1 MNKMRL
7 ASLTVVSLGLA
18 STAYAGTGNEGGY
31 GILFWLFIAFG
42 VLVVMAQ
49 LIPAIL
55 VLVGFSK
62 SLPIDQMPEPVERK
76 KAVSSGKTPEHT
88 LMNHKALFS
97 QEQRKRYSCVSRM
110 RHG

>member
-1 MNKMRL
+1 MNTMRL

-55 VLVGFSK
+55 VLIGFSK
-62 SLPIDQMPEPVERK
+62 SLPITQKLSEPVKEDK
-76 KAVSSGKTPEHT
+76 G
-88 LMNHKALFS
+88 NF
-97 QEQRKRYSCVSRM
+97 
-110 RHG
+110 

>member
-1 MNKMRL
+1 MKKMNALPL
-7 ASLTVVSLGLA
+7 AVVSLGLA

-31 GILFWLFIAFG
+31 GILFWLFLSFG

-62 SLPIDQMPEPVERK
+62 SLPINQKLSEPVKEEK
-76 KAVSSGKTPEHT
+76 G
-88 LMNHKALFS
+88 NF
-97 QEQRKRYSCVSRM
+97 
-110 RHG
+110 

>member
-7 ASLTVVSLGLA
+7 LSLTVVSLGLA

-31 GILFWLFIAFG
+31 GILFWLFISFG

-55 VLVGFSK
+55 VLIGFGK
-62 SLPIDQMPEPVERK
+62 GLPINQKLSEPIKEEK
-76 KAVSSGKTPEHT
+76 G
-88 LMNHKALFS
+88 NF
-97 QEQRKRYSCVSRM
+97 
-110 RHG
+110 